1 MHHPALFSDSRSLHR
16 YVEERGGV
24 VLAWESTPLWLRM
37 TARMKPDLLRS
48 WATMVSTPTGMKRAL
63 IVPKAAMSGE
73 DRQALRTWRAQRQNT
88 FQRLNDR
95 GG

>member
-1 MHHPALFSDSRSLHR
+1 MH
-16 YVEERGGV
+16 
-24 VLAWESTPLWLRM
+24 
-37 TARMKPDLLRS
+37 ARMKPNLLRS

-73 DRQALRTWRAQRQNT
+73 DKMALRRWQAQRQDT

-95 GG
+95 RG